1 MMRISTPPSGAPAW
15 SHGPD
20 ASVRAW
26 LLDADPAIRWQVLRD
41 IEGAPAADVEA
52 ERDRVASSGWG
63 ADLLARQSADG
74 LWGGGIYSPK
84 WTSTTYTLL
93 LLRSFGL
100 RPRHP
105 AAVLGCRRL
114 VDAGLYHDGGIN
126 FFGNRKCSEACVT
139 GFVLSLLASFETQPD
154 AAEQLVDYLL
164 REQMPDGGW
173 NCLRHEGAT
182 HSSFHTSINVLEG
195 LRDYA
200 RCGGPSTRRVVDAE
214 ARGREFF
221 LAHRLYR
228 SHQTGEVVRP
238 EFTRFSFP
246 PRWHHDVMRTLDCFR
261 AAEARFDPRLED
273 PMGLLLSRCDATGR
287 WKLQNDYAG
296 QVHFRMEQVGQ
307 PSRWNTLRGWRIAAW
322 WRRCLNDAAAP
333 ESR

>member
-1 MMRISTPPSGAPAW
+1 MAHITRPPNTATAIPPAE
-15 SHGPD
+15 
-20 ASVRAW
+20 VRTW
-26 LLDADPAIRWQVLRD
+26 LLDSDPAIRWQALRD
-41 IEGAPAADVEA
+41 IEHAPADVVEA
-52 ERDRVASSGWG
+52 ERDRVAICGWG
-63 ADLLARQSADG
+63 ADLLARQAGDG

-114 VDAGLYHDGGIN
+114 VDAGLYGDGGIN
-126 FFGNRKCSEACVT
+126 FFGNRSCSEACVT
-139 GFVLSLLASFETQPD
+139 GFVLSLLCAFDTQPD
-154 AAEQLVDYLL
+154 VADVLVDYLL

-182 HSSFHTSINVLEG
+182 HSSFHTTINVLEG
-195 LRDYA
+195 LREYA
-200 RCGGPSTRRVVDAE
+200 RAQERTDRVLAAE

-228 SHQTGEVVRP
+228 SHRTGEVVRA
-238 EFTRFSFP
+238 EFTRLSFP
-246 PRWHHDVMRTLDCFR
+246 PRWHHDVMRTLDHFR
-261 AAEARFDPRLED
+261 RADAAFDTRLED
-273 PMGLLLSRCDATGR
+273 PMALLLGRRDAAGR
-287 WKLQNDYAG
+287 WLLQNDYAG
-296 QVHFRMEQVGQ
+296 RVHFRMEQVGQ

-322 WRRCLNDAAAP
+322 WQRRLDEQGHARC
-333 ESR
+333 